1 MCLQVCVRETL
12 ASSTYSSTYVA
23 IKMINKESKSYADL
37 PQSEML
43 HTRAQAETF
52 SPTPI
57 HKILTLITLH
67 IVFAV
72 SQGVWRGLI
81 AQSINF

>member
-1 MCLQVCVRETL
+1 MQTSHKVKCYT
-12 ASSTYSSTYVA
+12 
-23 IKMINKESKSYADL
+23 
-37 PQSEML
+37 
-43 HTRAQAETF
+43 HAQAETF

-72 SQGVWRGLI
+72 SQGV
-81 AQSINF
+81 